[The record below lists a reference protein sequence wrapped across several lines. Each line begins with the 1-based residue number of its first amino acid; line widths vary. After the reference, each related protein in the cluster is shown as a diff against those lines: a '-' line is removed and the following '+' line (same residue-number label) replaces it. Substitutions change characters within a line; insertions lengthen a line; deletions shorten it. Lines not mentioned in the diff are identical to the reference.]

1 MEPTLAEG
9 PARVKHMFESPLD
22 SEQAFGHRGRVRRT
36 YVRRRMI
43 GCGLVLGLWL
53 SIPAAADALAGN
65 AAELRGARYVV
76 QPGDTLWDIAIE
88 HAPSKDPRE
97 VIHAIGAANRIETG
111 IVPGQE
117 LVLPVLD

>member
-1 MEPTLAEG
+1 
-9 PARVKHMFESPLD
+9 MFESSLD

-36 YVRRRMI
+36 YVRRRI
-43 GCGLVLGLWL
+43 IAGCGLVLVSWL
-53 SIPAAADALAGN
+53 SIPAAAGALGGN
-65 AAELRGARYVV
+65 ATELRGARYVV
-76 QPGDTLWDIAIE
+76 QPGDTLWDIAVE

-117 LVLPVLD
+117 LVLPALD